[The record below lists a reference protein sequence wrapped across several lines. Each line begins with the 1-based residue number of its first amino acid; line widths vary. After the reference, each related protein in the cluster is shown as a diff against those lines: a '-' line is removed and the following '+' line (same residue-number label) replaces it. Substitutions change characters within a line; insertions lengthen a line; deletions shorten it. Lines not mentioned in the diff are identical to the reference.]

1 MGRIDDIF
9 SNLRA
14 ENRKALMPFLCAGH
28 PTLEETREAILACE
42 AAGASVIEIGIPF
55 SDPIADGPVI
65 AGAMHEALGHGVT
78 PAKVFDMVHSVRGE
92 TGVGLVAMVSYSIVY
107 RMGDGG
113 ARAFIKQAC
122 EAGFDGFIFP
132 DVPAEES
139 DELVSVCDES
149 DASLSMLIAPTTGGE
164 RLKEVLSRC
173 RGFVYLMARVGIT
186 GTATSLESDGLAER
200 VAAIRE
206 LSDLPIACGFGISS
220 ADQVRE
226 VVRHADAA
234 IVGSALVGR
243 MGEAKDP
250 AAAAE
255 RFVRE
260 LATGLA

>member
-1 MGRIDDIF
+1 
-9 SNLRA
+9 
-14 ENRKALMPFLCAGH
+14 
-28 PTLEETREAILACE
+28 
-42 AAGASVIEIGIPF
+42 
-55 SDPIADGPVI
+55 
-65 AGAMHEALGHGVT
+65 MHDALGQGVT
-78 PAKVFDMVHSVRGE
+78 PSGVFDMVHSLRNE
-92 TGVGLVAMVSYSIVY
+92 TSAGLIAMVSYSIVY

-113 ARAFIKQAC
+113 ARAFIEEAC

-139 DELVSVCDES
+139 DELVHICDAC
-149 DASLSMLIAPTTGGE
+149 DASLSMLIAPTTSGA
-164 RLKEVLSRC
+164 RLNDVVSRC

-234 IVGSALVGR
+234 IVGSALVDQ
-243 MGEAKDP
+243 MGEARDP
-250 AAAAE
+250 AAAAG